1 MQVMDVRNMK
11 SVGNVGNVGNVGK
24 RPGKRTETPSCLS
37 GASSIP
43 SACDVAGTA
52 GLRRVFSGNP
62 LRGLFGRLGA
72 WAAAL
77 SGLFANFPAGVLA
90 AGATGPAADPGEG
103 PSPSVDVVGTLGCFL
118 GTVMPGD
125 VAGET
130 ADTGNSDPRRG
141 GLDRGTVM
149 TALVEEFTEGPRQEA
164 DAGPPPP
171 GKAPRARARRVRRA
185 VTSRASLFKPL
196 VMLEHRGNA
205 EEDDCWLVAGP
216 GGVPVAGGK
225 PMDVDGAEGEASDA
239 AGRLVVEVSRDGR
252 GHTIFRVL

>member
-1 MQVMDVRNMK
+1 MDASNVE
-11 SVGNVGNVGNVGK
+11 SLAGVGNVGNVGK
-24 RPGKRTETPSCLS
+24 RMETPSCLS
-37 GASSIP
+37 GA
-43 SACDVAGTA
+43 A
-52 GLRRVFSGNP
+52 GLQRVLSGNP
-62 LRGLFGRLGA
+62 LRGLFRRLGA

-77 SGLFANFPAGVLA
+77 SGLFANVPAGVLA

-103 PSPSVDVVGTLGCFL
+103 PSPSVDVDVVGTLGRFL

-125 VAGET
+125 VDGET
-130 ADTGNSDPRRG
+130 ADTGNSDSRRR
-141 GLDRGTVM
+141 GLDRGTAM

-225 PMDVDGAEGEASDA
+225 TGDGAEGEASDA

>member
-1 MQVMDVRNMK
+1 MGAQGLQRIRATQEMAG
-11 SVGNVGNVGNVGK
+11 GNIG
-24 RPGKRTETPSCLS
+24 RPPGKRIQTPGC
-37 GASSIP
+37 
-43 SACDVAGTA
+43 VAGATA
-52 GLRRVFSGNP
+52 SRPLLPGNP
-62 LRGLFGRLGA
+62 VRGFFGRLGA

-90 AGATGPAADPGEG
+90 SVGTGPAADSGEA
-103 PSPSVDVVGTLGCFL
+103 SPPRVDVVGTLGRFL
-118 GTVMPGD
+118 GTVMPGE
-125 VAGET
+125 VAGE
-130 ADTGNSDPRRG
+130 DGNPGGFDPKRRA
-141 GLDRGTVM
+141 RGTPM
-149 TALVEEFTEGPRQEA
+149 SALVEEFTEGPRQEA

-225 PMDVDGAEGEASDA
+225 PVDGAEGEASYA

>member
-11 SVGNVGNVGNVGK
+11 SVGNVGNVGK
-24 RPGKRTETPSCLS
+24 RPGKRTETPSCLL
-37 GASSIP
+37 GASCVS

-52 GLRRVFSGNP
+52 GLRRMLSGNP

-77 SGLFANFPAGVLA
+77 LGLFANVPAGALA

-103 PSPSVDVVGTLGCFL
+103 PSPSVDVVGTLGRFL

-125 VAGET
+125 AAGET
-130 ADTGNSDPRRG
+130 VNMGNSDPRRR
-141 GLDRGTVM
+141 GLDRGTAM

-196 VMLEHRGNA
+196 VMLEHRGNV

-225 PMDVDGAEGEASDA
+225 PMDVDGGEGEASDR

>member
-1 MQVMDVRNMK
+1 MK
-11 SVGNVGNVGNVGK
+11 SVGNVGK

-37 GASSIP
+37 GASG
-43 SACDVAGTA
+43 AA
-52 GLRRVFSGNP
+52 GLRRMFSGNP

-77 SGLFANFPAGVLA
+77 SGLFTNVPAGVLA
-90 AGATGPAADPGEG
+90 AGAAGPAADPGEG
-103 PSPSVDVVGTLGCFL
+103 PSPSVDVVGTLGRFL

-125 VAGET
+125 AAGET
-130 ADTGNSDPRRG
+130 ANTGNSDPRRR
-141 GLDRGTVM
+141 GLDRGTAM

-225 PMDVDGAEGEASDA
+225 PVDGAEGEASYA